1 MDKATRRE
9 WLREWLAVGVRE
21 NLTFKQLAYRA
32 RVNERTLRNWNKI
45 FREESA
51 RRATPDQAERAFVD
65 LLERTAANAT
75 RIEIVL
81 PGERRIVI
89 DGAAIV
95 EAVARVITTVG
106 PC

>member
-1 MDKATRRE
+1 
-9 WLREWLAVGVRE
+9 
-21 NLTFKQLAYRA
+21 
-32 RVNERTLRNWNKI
+32 
-45 FREESA
+45 
-51 RRATPDQAERAFVD
+51 VD